1 MAATN
6 IFLINHFVC
15 PSVKYLDRNDS
26 NFKVSKEGVWRFM
39 IQIHRKFVQACSAVK
54 GKIVLLHVLNTILF
68 HGLIP
73 GGHDVGLFE
82 YSIG

>member
-1 MAATN
+1 
-6 IFLINHFVC
+6 
-15 PSVKYLDRNDS
+15 
-26 NFKVSKEGVWRFM
+26 M